1 LGLLGVFVGSLIG
14 HFSVVLKDIIF
25 IPIFLYVS
33 QYYNPLLMGLA
44 GGIGGGLGEMG
55 VYLMGRG
62 VGKLNQELDAQ
73 QVPAW
78 IRKLGLASVL
88 LCSLTPIPD
97 APLLIFLGTA
107 RFSVLLV
114 LLFEIAGK
122 IILYTLMA
130 IVGSTFISGV
140 QGIIP
145 PPWDSILLI
154 GASLGFSILIS
165 WKKTRTPILN
175 LIQRILRLDKMAESS
190 ENTS

>member
-1 LGLLGVFVGSLIG
+1 MGVFLGSLIG
-14 HFSVVLKDIIF
+14 HFSVVLKDIVF

-33 QYYNPLLMGLA
+33 QYYNPLLIGLA

-55 VYLMGRG
+55 VYIMGRG
-62 VGKLNQELDAQ
+62 VGRLNQERNTE

-78 IRKLGLASVL
+78 IRRLGLASVL

-114 LLFEIAGK
+114 LVFEIAGK

-130 IVGSTFISGV
+130 VVGGAFFTGI
-140 QGIIP
+140 QGFIP

-154 GASLGFSILIS
+154 GVSLVFSILIT
-165 WKKTRTPILN
+165 WKKTRVPILN
-175 LIQRILRLDKMAESS
+175 LIQRILRLDQLEETEST
-190 ENTS
+190 E

>member
-1 LGLLGVFVGSLIG
+1 
-14 HFSVVLKDIIF
+14 
-25 IPIFLYVS
+25 
-33 QYYNPLLMGLA
+33 MGLA

-55 VYLMGRG
+55 VYVLGRG
-62 VGKLNQELDAQ
+62 VGKLDQELDAQ
-73 QVPAW
+73 HVPAW

-107 RFSVLLV
+107 RFSVLQV

-122 IILYTLMA
+122 ILLYTLMA
-130 IVGSTFISGV
+130 VLGDVFLTGV

-145 PPWDSILLI
+145 HPWDSILLI
-154 GASLGFSILIS
+154 GVSLVFSILIT
-165 WKKTRTPILN
+165 WKKTRVPILN
-175 LIQRILRLDKMAESS
+175 VIQRILRLDKIAEPP

>member
-1 LGLLGVFVGSLIG
+1 
-14 HFSVVLKDIIF
+14 
-25 IPIFLYVS
+25 
-33 QYYNPLLMGLA
+33 MGLA

-55 VYLMGRG
+55 VYIMGRG
-62 VGKLNQELDAQ
+62 VGRLNQELDAQ

-97 APLLIFLGTA
+97 APLLIFLGSA
-107 RFSVLLV
+107 RFSVILV

-130 IVGSTFISGV
+130 VVGGAFLTGI

-154 GASLGFSILIS
+154 GVSLVFSILIT
-165 WKKTRTPILN
+165 WEKTRVPILN
-175 LIQRILRLDKMAESS
+175 LIQRILRLDKLAESTES
-190 ENTS
+190 PS

>member
-1 LGLLGVFVGSLIG
+1 
-14 HFSVVLKDIIF
+14 VVLKDIVF

-55 VYLMGRG
+55 VYIMGRG
-62 VGKLNQELDAQ
+62 VGRLNKELDAQ

-97 APLLIFLGTA
+97 APLLILLGTA
-107 RFSVLLV
+107 RFSVVLV
-114 LLFEIAGK
+114 IVFEIAGK

-130 IVGSTFISGV
+130 VVGGAFFTGI

-154 GASLGFSILIS
+154 GVSLAFSILIT
-165 WKKTRTPILN
+165 WKKTRVPILN
-175 LIQRILRLDKMAESS
+175 LVQRILRLDKLAETT
-190 ENTS
+190 ENPGQRR

>member
-1 LGLLGVFVGSLIG
+1 
-14 HFSVVLKDIIF
+14 
-25 IPIFLYVS
+25 
-33 QYYNPLLMGLA
+33 MGLA

-55 VYLMGRG
+55 VYILGRG
-62 VGKLNQELDAQ
+62 IGKLNQEFDVQ

-114 LLFEIAGK
+114 LALEIIGK
-122 IILYTLMA
+122 IILYTVTAALGN
-130 IVGSTFISGV
+130 IIIPGI

-145 PPWDSILLI
+145 PPWDSMLI
-154 GASLGFSILIS
+154 IGLSLTFSVLIT
-165 WKKTRTPILN
+165 WKKTRVPIIN
-175 LIQRILRLDKMAESS
+175 LIQRILRLDTITETS
-190 ENTS
+190 EPS